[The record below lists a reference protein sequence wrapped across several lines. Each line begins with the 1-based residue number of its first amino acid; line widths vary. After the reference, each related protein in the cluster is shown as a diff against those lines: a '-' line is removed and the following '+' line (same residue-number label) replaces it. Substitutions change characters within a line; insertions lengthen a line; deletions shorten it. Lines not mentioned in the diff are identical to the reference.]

1 MYKHIGKRLFDI
13 LASLTALI
21 VLSPLMLLIAVAV
34 KCTSEG
40 PVFYVQQRVGMH
52 NKNLSMLKFRT
63 MTVNADKKGL
73 LTVGE
78 NDSRIT
84 DIGRLLRKTKMDELP
99 QLFNI
104 LKGDMSVVG
113 PRPEVRY
120 YVNYYTTEQMQVLA
134 VRPGLTDLASL
145 AYIDENK
152 ILAACDNPQQTYI
165 EKIMQE
171 KLSLNFEYIRQISF
185 GTDMKIIGKTL
196 LKIIHRES

>member
-1 MYKHIGKRLFDI
+1 MYKHIGKRFFDI

-21 VLSPLMLLIAVAV
+21 VLSPIMLLIAVAV

-52 NKNLSMLKFRT
+52 NKNFSMLKFRT

-113 PRPEVRY
+113 PRPEVRC

-152 ILAACDNPQQTYI
+152 ILAAGDNPQQTYI